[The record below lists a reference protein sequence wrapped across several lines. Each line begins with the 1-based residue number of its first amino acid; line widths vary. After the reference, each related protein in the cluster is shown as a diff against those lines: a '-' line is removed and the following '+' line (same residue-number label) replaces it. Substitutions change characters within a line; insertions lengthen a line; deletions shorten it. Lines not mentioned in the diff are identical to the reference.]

1 MGTAMRRTFGFAA
14 LGISAALLIGASVAV
29 AGPDVKGMVL
39 VRGVHTE
46 VSLIKADRTTDAF
59 VVDRGKVT
67 AKSAAAT
74 AAQGSSAAVPSAA
87 GSVTL
92 ERRDGITVTLGLNA
106 ATKIRG
112 DIQVGKGAIVFSR
125 AGTAYLVLAPRNEKA
140 AAGHNGDSKGK
151 GLAKGKS
158 LAERMARVNG
168 LFGAVH
174 ADVSFIR
181 ADGSTNSFS
190 FDRGEVTA
198 ASNTSVTLKRA
209 DGPSVTISISAATKV
224 SGKLVVGGR
233 AAVFSKLG
241 AATAILAAASKA
253 SAAHP

>member
-1 MGTAMRRTFGFAA
+1 VGTTMRRTFLFAA
-14 LGISAALLIGASVAV
+14 LGISAAMLIGSAVAV

-46 VSLIKADRTTDAF
+46 VSLIKADGTKDAF

-67 AKSAAAT
+67 AASGAT
-74 AAQGSSAAVPSAA
+74 AAQGSSAASPS

-92 ERRDGITVTLGLNA
+92 ERRDGITVTLALNA

-140 AAGHNGDSKGK
+140 AAGHNGNS
-151 GLAKGKS
+151 KGKS

-181 ADGSTNSFS
+181 ADASTNSFS
-190 FDRGEVTA
+190 FDRGQVTA
-198 ASNTSVTLKRA
+198 VSNTSVTLKRA
-209 DGPSVTISISAATKV
+209 DGPSVTISISATTKV
-224 SGKLVVGGR
+224 NGKLTVGGR
-233 AAVFSKLG
+233 AAVFSKG
-241 AATAILAAASKA
+241 SAATVIFAAASKA

>member
-1 MGTAMRRTFGFAA
+1 MRVVG
-14 LGISAALLIGASVAV
+14 GSV
-29 AGPDVKGMVL
+29 
-39 VRGVHTE
+39 
-46 VSLIKADRTTDAF
+46 
-59 VVDRGKVT
+59 
-67 AKSAAAT
+67 
-74 AAQGSSAAVPSAA
+74 AA

-140 AAGHNGDSKGK
+140 ATGTTGDGKGK

-158 LAERMARVNG
+158 LAELMARDG

-174 ADVSFIR
+174 ADVSFIK

>member
-1 MGTAMRRTFGFAA
+1 MGTAMKRTFGFAA
-14 LGISAALLIGASVAV
+14 LGISAALLIGSAVAV

-39 VRGVHTE
+39 VRGVHTD
-46 VSLIKADRTTDAF
+46 VSLIKADGTKDAF

-67 AKSAAAT
+67 AKSAAAS
-74 AAQGSSAAVPSAA
+74 AAQGSSAASAS

-92 ERRDGITVTLGLNA
+92 ERKDGITVTLGLNA

-112 DIQVGKGAIVFSR
+112 DIQIGKGAIVFSR
-125 AGTAYLVLAPRNEKA
+125 AGTAYLILAPRNEKT
-140 AAGHNGDSKGK
+140 AAGRHGDS
-151 GLAKGKS
+151 KGKS

-181 ADGSTNSFS
+181 ADASTSSFS

-209 DGPSVTISISAATKV
+209 DGPSVTIGISAATKV

-233 AAVFSKLG
+233 AAVFSKG
-241 AATAILAAASKA
+241 SVATAIFAAASKA